1 MYLFNI
7 LKRDSDIFG
16 RQLLGLAAISGFA
29 SAAIL
34 AIINM
39 AVQKTDSQGAQA
51 TEGVDVSWRSVI
63 LFALAIGIYIAS
75 QQRLMVDACRKVEDI
90 LDKLRIRLVEAARSA
105 ELLEIEKVGRTSVY
119 AALSREAQVISQSTP
134 MLIIA
139 IQSAI
144 LVMCSMLYMAYLST
158 TAFVLATT
166 FTVTAAIFHLIR
178 SKEVTAQLHEGAL
191 RENELI
197 SGFSDILEG
206 FKEIKLNAQKSN
218 EISANVSRISGLVSA
233 LRVKTQSL
241 QAHDFV
247 WSQVTFYV
255 LTGLMAFAVPMLS
268 TVSLE
273 TVAMTTT
280 ASLFLIGPVSNIVGS
295 LPVFAQANAA
305 AERILALENSLQSL
319 SPLSDDLSLDGR
331 FSGFKAIQLNA
342 IQFSHTSPG
351 GEGGFEVGPI
361 SLGIERGSTVF
372 ITGGNG
378 SGKTSFLYLL
388 LSLYPAAKGTI
399 SVDGTTI
406 GTTNIHAYRNLFSTI
421 FSDNHLFAELYGIEN
436 HDPDEA
442 KQLFELL
449 EMDHKVTL
457 EGRRFSSLKLSSG
470 QKKRVAMI
478 ATILEKRPICVFDEW
493 AADQDPH
500 FREKFYRIIL
510 PYLKDAGITVIAITH
525 DDKYFDVADV
535 RLHMS
540 DGKLTFVDANHSAS
554 RKIA

>member
-1 MYLFNI
+1 MFLFNI

-34 AIINM
+34 AVINL
-39 AVQKTDSQGAQA
+39 AIQKTDSQGAQG
-51 TEGVDVSWRSVI
+51 TQGVDVSWRSVI

-105 ELLEIEKVGRTSVY
+105 ELLEIEKVGRTSIY

-134 MLIIA
+134 MLINA
-139 IQSAI
+139 LQSAI

-191 RENELI
+191 RENQLI

-206 FKEIKLNAQKSN
+206 FREIKLNTQKSN
-218 EISANVSRISGLVSA
+218 EISLNVSRMSGVVSA

-280 ASLFLIGPVSNIVGS
+280 ATLFLIGPVSNIVGS

-305 AERILALENSLQSL
+305 AERILVLERSLQNL
-319 SPLSDDLSLDGR
+319 SPLSDDVSSDGR
-331 FSGFKAIQLNA
+331 FSDFKAIQLNA

-436 HDPDEA
+436 HNPDEA

-500 FREKFYRIIL
+500 FREKFYRVIL

-540 DGKLTFVDANHSAS
+540 DGKLTFVDANYSAS